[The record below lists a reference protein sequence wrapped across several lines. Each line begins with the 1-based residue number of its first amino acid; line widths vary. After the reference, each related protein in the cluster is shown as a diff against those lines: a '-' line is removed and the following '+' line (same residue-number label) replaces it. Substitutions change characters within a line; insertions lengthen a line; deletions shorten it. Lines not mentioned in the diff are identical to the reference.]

1 MAESVPEV
9 VPAPRAG
16 QLAPADVSRGLRVSI
31 LEGAFAT
38 GHAALSGGMF
48 LTGLA
53 LFLGANSFQI
63 GLLAAIPALVSV
75 FGFGAGFLVRRA
87 GARKGLTV
95 WTSGIGRSAFI
106 VLVPLLLLRLKFGLG
121 LFFAVIAAY
130 NVLLALA
137 NTTWNSWM
145 SDLVPEERRGRFFGL
160 RNAVLGGIAM
170 VLTYVGGRGLDWFK
184 TFDEGLGFGVAYA
197 LAVGMGIVSMVLLGR
212 QPEPALVPRPQV
224 PLRERLFGPL
234 QNEPQF
240 TRLIVFLAVWFL
252 TGTMASPFYLVHL
265 IQDLKF
271 SFASIGVYAAIGGT
285 VGILFQLYWGWV
297 VDRFGPKP
305 VALVSFALVGLC
317 PLLWLFATESFRAP
331 IWLDGL
337 LNGVGW
343 TGANLGLINLVF
355 ALGDNPVR
363 KESYFALFSVVVGLA
378 TFLASL
384 AGGALAQLLAGFR
397 FELFGRTFINHHLLF
412 LVSGLARFA
421 CLPLLAR
428 VEERRSR
435 TVVRTVQVLGA
446 FTLNR
451 LSYGKGVFLHALR
464 TRSRG

>member
-1 MAESVPEV
+1 VTAPQTESEALVGAE
-9 VPAPRAG
+9 R
-16 QLAPADVSRGLRVSI
+16 LAPAEVSRGLRISVV
-31 LEGAFAT
+31 EGAFAT
-38 GHAALSGGMF
+38 GHVALTGGMF

-75 FGFGAGFLVRRA
+75 FGFAAGFLVRRA
-87 GARKGLTV
+87 GARKGLAV
-95 WTSGIGRSAFI
+95 WTSGIGRAAFI
-106 VLVPLLLLRLKFGLG
+106 VLVPLLLLKLRFGLG
-121 LFFAVIAAY
+121 PFFAVILAY
-130 NVLLALA
+130 NVLLVTA

-145 SDLVPEERRGRFFGL
+145 SDLVPEDRRGRFFGL

-184 TFDEGLGFGVAYA
+184 TFDEGLGYGVAYA
-197 LAVGMGIVSMVLLGR
+197 LAVGFGIASTLILAR
-212 QPEPALVPRPQV
+212 QPEPPLVPRPRV

-240 TRLIVFLAVWFL
+240 RRLVVFLAVWFL
-252 TGTMASPFYLVHL
+252 TSTMASPFYIVHM
-265 IQDLKF
+265 IQNLKF
-271 SFASIGVYAAIGGT
+271 SFASIGIYAAIGGT

-305 VALVSFALVGLC
+305 VTLVSFGLVGLC
-317 PLLWLFATESFRAP
+317 PILWLFATETFRAP
-331 IWLDGL
+331 IWMDGL
-337 LNGVGW
+337 VNGIGW

-378 TFLASL
+378 TFIASL
-384 AGGALAQLLAGFR
+384 AGGALAQLLAGLR
-397 FELFGRTFINHHLLF
+397 FELLGRTFINHHVLF
-412 LVSGLARFA
+412 LISGVARFA
-421 CLPLLAR
+421 CLPLIAR
-428 VEERRSR
+428 IQERRSR

-446 FTLNR
+446 FAVNR
-451 LSYGKGVFLHALR
+451 LNYGKGVFLSALR